1 MPFHFLKR
9 NFLSPFRELL
19 HDSRAIGILI
29 LVTSAIS
36 LVLANSVFANGYITF
51 WLTEIHLTDT
61 LPHSLQHWINDGLM
75 SVFFFLAGLEIK
87 RELTQ
92 GELASFKK
100 SVLPVA
106 GALGG
111 MLFPAMIFLMLN
123 NGTDF
128 SKGWGIPMA
137 TDIAFSL
144 GVASLMGSRAPV
156 ALKIFLT
163 ALAIIDDLGAI
174 IAIAFFYTGSINFY
188 CLAGGILIW
197 IFLIFAN
204 RLKLTFTFINY
215 IAGIALW
222 LLIFNSG
229 VHATVAGVL
238 FAFTIPNKIISKLE
252 HQLHNPVQF
261 FIIPLF
267 VLANTAIALPT
278 GFMNHLAGQLSL
290 GILAG
295 LLIGKPLGI
304 ISFCYAAVKFKFG
317 ELPLGVTWKHMI
329 GLGLLAAIG
338 FTMSIFIAM
347 LAFDD
352 PILQDQSKTAVI
364 AASLLAIIFSWIWFK
379 FLPKSRQELSENK
392 E

>member
-1 MPFHFLKR
+1 MPLHFLR
-9 NFLSPFRELL
+9 RTFLSPFRELL
-19 HDSRAIGILI
+19 HDSRAIGVLI
-29 LVTSAIS
+29 LLTSGIS
-36 LVLANSVFANGYITF
+36 LLLSNTGYAQEYISF
-51 WLTEIHLTDT
+51 WHFEIHLPDI
-61 LPHSLQHWINDGLM
+61 LPHSIEHWINDGLM

-106 GALGG
+106 GAIGG
-111 MLFPAMIFLMLN
+111 MLFPALIFFILN
-123 NGTDF
+123 NGTDL

-144 GVASLMGSRAPV
+144 GVASLMGSRAPI

-188 CLAGGILIW
+188 CLAGGIILWMLLLI
-197 IFLIFAN
+197 AN
-204 RLKLTFTFINY
+204 QKKRPFTFLNY
-215 IAGIALW
+215 IAGILLW
-222 LLIFNSG
+222 FLIYNSG
-229 VHATVAGVL
+229 IHATVAGVL
-238 FAFTIPNKIISKLE
+238 FAFTIPASLVSKLE
-252 HQLHNPVQF
+252 HRLHNPVQF
-261 FIIPLF
+261 IIIPLF
-267 VLANTAIALPT
+267 VLANTAISLPA
-278 GFMNHLAGQLSL
+278 GFIHHLSGQLSL

-304 ISFCYAAVKFKFG
+304 LSFCYAAVRFKFG

-347 LAFDD
+347 LAFKD
-352 PILQDQSKTAVI
+352 PDLQNQSKTAVI
-364 AASLLAIIFSWIWFK
+364 AASLLAIVLSWLWFM
-379 FLPKSRQELSENK
+379 FLPKAKQEMNDSG
-392 E
+392 

>member
-1 MPFHFLKR
+1 MPLHFLKR

-19 HDSRAIGILI
+19 HDSRAIGVLILI
-29 LVTSAIS
+29 TSGLSLLVS
-36 LVLANSVFANGYITF
+36 NSDFANNYISF
-51 WLTEIHLTDT
+51 WLTETHLSNL
-61 LPHSLQHWINDGLM
+61 LPHTLQHWINDGLM

-111 MLFPAMIFLMLN
+111 MLFPALIFLFFN
-123 NGTDF
+123 NGSDL

-144 GVASLMGSRAPV
+144 GVASLMGGRAPLT
-156 ALKIFLT
+156 LKIFLT

-174 IAIAFFYTGSINFY
+174 IAIAFFYTGTINFY
-188 CLAGGILIW
+188 CLAGGLILW
-197 IFLIFAN
+197 LLLLFAN
-204 RLKLTFTFINY
+204 HKKLPFTFFNI
-215 IAGIALW
+215 IAGLLLW

-238 FAFTIPNKIISKLE
+238 FAFTIPSNLVSKLE
-252 HQLHNPVQF
+252 HKLHNPVQF
-261 FIIPLF
+261 IIIPLF

-278 GFMNHLAGQLSL
+278 GFIHHLSGQLSL

-304 ISFCYAAVKFKFG
+304 LSFCYATVKLKLG
-317 ELPLGVTWKHMI
+317 ELPAGVSWKHMF
-329 GLGLLAAIG
+329 GLGILAAIG

-352 PILQDQSKTAVI
+352 AQLQDQSKTAVI
-364 AASLLAIIFSWIWFK
+364 AASLLAIVFSWIWFM
-379 FLPKSRQELSENK
+379 FLPINK
-392 E
+392 QIVEKE